1 MTENGDGY
9 WTARDHR
16 HTGMGIEME
25 RTKAEF
31 RAVREMVGMSQQEL
45 ADALDVQ
52 VLSVKRWE
60 RPDIDGCEPPD
71 DAWDVLDDARK
82 LQRQVVDFG
91 ISKVGQMAVDLK
103 AEAEAVVLTYWRTQ
117 DAYDTAHPDEPGV
130 YTMANAN
137 ARLIADKLESFGY
150 MVRFIYSP
158 EENV

>member
-1 MTENGDGY
+1 MLSQVRRLRTLE
-9 WTARDHR
+9 
-16 HTGMGIEME
+16 GIIMSD
-25 RTKAEF
+25 RTKADF
-31 RAVREMVGMSQQEL
+31 RALREQVGMSQGDV

-60 RPDIDGCEPPD
+60 RPDIDGCEPPA

-91 ISKVGQMAVDLK
+91 ISKVGQTAVDLK

-137 ARLIADKLESFGY
+137 VRLIADKLESSGH
-150 MVRFIYSP
+150 MVRFVYG
-158 EENV
+158 